1 MLMAGVTRKPVDLP
15 LDGDAYEQL
24 LKDLHKQYGGKK
36 TLQTRAVQVDMASS
50 FPRP

>member
-1 MLMAGVTRKPVDLP
+1 MLMAGITRKPVELP

-36 TLQTRAVQVDMASS
+36 TLETKAAKVDMASS
-50 FPRP
+50 FARP